1 MEEIATSKVHVPSD
15 RVIDLIGVI
24 RFNLFQRESKIYSM
38 KRRTQNDEYEE
49 KRREKDWQFLKWITC
64 FRTMKN

>member
-49 KRREKDWQFLKWITC
+49 KRREKDWHILKWITC
-64 FRTMKN
+64 FHTMKN